1 MTCWILPPEIATVT
15 AIQNR
20 EYTHDLQRQQLLQR
34 FVEAVFKRLA
44 PAGFEAV
51 RGKLTGSQ
59 VSSN

>member
-1 MTCWILPPEIATVT
+1 M
-15 AIQNR
+15 
-20 EYTHDLQRQQLLQR
+20 LQR